1 MTQASRETL
10 TKNIA
15 ANLKAE
21 LGRLAAGKPWQ
32 GAQEKVDLLS
42 VAQTAFETEAA
53 EPVEG
58 REAQALRAAAMRFE
72 RLLRRKRDRAIRENP
87 SLTKAARAR
96 FDEELEVLSRYTHV
110 LNAEARIALAIRD
123 VFDDVNRGY
132 AGPQQIPTGL
142 GEDKPLLALTYAA
155 LYYTPVRP
163 KSVQA
168 LRNALEKWPVLRRP

>member
-42 VAQTAFETEAA
+42 VAQTAFATEAA

-58 REAQALRAAAMRFE
+58 KEAQALRAAATRFE

-96 FDEELEVLSRYTHV
+96 FDEELEVLLRYTH
-110 LNAEARIALAIRD
+110 LINAEARIALAIRD
-123 VFDDVNRGY
+123 AFDDANRGY
-132 AGPQQIPTGL
+132 AGPDKIPTGL
-142 GEDKPLLALTYAA
+142 GEDKPLVALTYAA

>member
-1 MTQASRETL
+1 MKS
-10 TKNIA
+10 
-15 ANLKAE
+15 
-21 LGRLAAGKPWQ
+21 W
-32 GAQEKVDLLS
+32 
-42 VAQTAFETEAA
+42 
-53 EPVEG
+53 
-58 REAQALRAAAMRFE
+58 RFC
-72 RLLRRKRDRAIRENP
+72 L
-87 SLTKAARAR
+87 
-96 FDEELEVLSRYTHV
+96 RYTHL

-123 VFDDVNRGY
+123 AFDDANRGY